1 MCRHSVYFNLNM
13 LISLPCY
20 ISDFSVKWYL
30 MELPNCNFFRS
41 LVQFVFL
48 ESWKR
53 KRLEAMSKQNII
65 LSLNPC
71 KSHVYTYL
79 RLCAC
84 KFSKGLQQS
93 DQAIVWLRNC
103 RVHEILHKAE
113 FINAGA
119 LLHSYP
125 GQLTVS
131 QQWWSHVSQLCTN
144 TYTNI
149 PNLVKSLFFPKI
161 MCPKPFSCSYQDST
175 WSMQRNLCTGSIFT
189 SAPCRIHCFCK
200 PTANQSSATPYT
212 GLKQGLVSHRT
223 VLNCLLWYTTL
234 WF

>member
-1 MCRHSVYFNLNM
+1 MYRHSVYFNLNM

-30 MELPNCNFFRS
+30 MQLPNCNFFRS

-113 FINAGA
+113 FINAGT

-149 PNLVKSLFFPKI
+149 PSLFFSPRSCALNLFHVPIKI
-161 MCPKPFSCSYQDST
+161 PHG
-175 WSMQRNLCTGSIFT
+175 LCREIYVLV
-189 SAPCRIHCFCK
+189 P
-200 PTANQSSATPYT
+200 SSHLHPVEFIAS
-212 GLKQGLVSHRT
+212 VSLQPIRAAQHLT
-223 VLNCLLWYTTL
+223 QV
-234 WF
+234 